1 MASPSDGPLKRFIRE
16 IHRRSLWQVLGI
28 YLVASWAVLQ
38 VVDTLGGALNLPDG
52 FDSFALALLILGLP
66 IVLASAF
73 IAGGAARDT
82 SHVADVPADPPRS
95 LRRVVPTG
103 SSRKRPL
110 SCRTAPTRTSAGS
123 AVWNVRSICRAL
135 MLCFGAAGGVPAL
148 AASQETDIDVVVL
161 RAFSALSEG
170 DVDAYLSQVR
180 PGARVI
186 VHYSGTLELHVDEWR
201 ESLRDVTWEPGQI
214 SSRVFG
220 NTAVTVAQLDGTLR
234 MPGGDA
240 LDGPW
245 RFAETRIRDQGTW
258 RIVQLEL
265 SAVDP
270 AADSVVEVG
279 ARRPAAD
286 AGETGRIAG
295 VTSGRAAASSRQ
307 ITDPP
312 APVGGAMI
320 NQAGQDGATLRAV
333 RVNEPLEIDGVIEE
347 PFYQSVPPITE
358 FVQVVPEED
367 GEPSELTEVWIGFD
381 DNNVYVTAKIWYAAG
396 SDGWIAN
403 EMRRDSRRLA
413 SNDHFGVWFDTY
425 YDRRNAVGFYGNAIG
440 GLNDMQ
446 ITNEGSP
453 NFDWNPLRE
462 IRTALFDGGWS
473 IEMAIPFKSLRYR
486 PGREQIWGIQMRRF
500 IGRRNE
506 WEYIRAVPFSVASDG
521 WQGIFRVSMYG
532 TLMGIEAPPPSR
544 NLEVKPYVISGL
556 ETNLVATPQIDR
568 DGYADAGLDIKYGI
582 TENLTADLTFNTDFA
597 QVEVDEQQVNLTRF
611 SLFFPEKREFF
622 LEGRGIFNFG
632 SGGIGGG
639 GGGFGGGGAPTLFY
653 SRQIGLEGG
662 QAVPILGGGRVTGKV
677 GSFDL
682 GLISIQTNDSRPF
695 DLGSLSRDREV
706 QAESTNF
713 SVFRLRRDIFSRSS
727 IGVLFEN
734 RDKAVASTG
743 SNQAWGVDGSFGLSD
758 ELSLLAY
765 YAQTRT
771 EGLEGLDVSYPRSAQ
786 LRRGRVGGQHQPPPG
801 RCGLQSRDRLRAQ
814 EGLPPDV
821 GNRALRPPP
830 RVRPVDSAAHLPGG
844 GKLSGERAAR
854 VRREQELGR
863 PVRGRARE
871 RRPAQCQLRERLRGI
886 PAAGAHLGRAR
897 PCRAVRQ
904 PGGARQLLGRPSA
917 PRVGQRVLP
926 QGGLLRRHS
935 HGRGSESLAYR
946 GHAAALGRAQRLL
959 QLDRPPAG
967 EARSARRGDPRD
979 LHAHPARAPER
990 ARAVQL
996 RQRHVQRQ
1004 LPLPLGVG
1012 SRERALRR
1020 VHGGSRHGRV
1030 GSLVAAPEPRLRDQD
1045 QSSAQDLVR
1054 SSGSRVE
1061 APVDRGWNRL
1071 HRAFTNASLVAME
1084 WLLSSSTAIA
1094 AVRVSCPES
1103 CSSASE
1109 LCADGSGSRIARR

>member
-1 MASPSDGPLKRFIRE
+1 
-16 IHRRSLWQVLGI
+16 
-28 YLVASWAVLQ
+28 
-38 VVDTLGGALNLPDG
+38 
-52 FDSFALALLILGLP
+52 
-66 IVLASAF
+66 
-73 IAGGAARDT
+73 
-82 SHVADVPADPPRS
+82 
-95 LRRVVPTG
+95 
-103 SSRKRPL
+103 
-110 SCRTAPTRTSAGS
+110 
-123 AVWNVRSICRAL
+123 
-135 MLCFGAAGGVPAL
+135 MLCFGAAGGVPTL

-170 DVDAYLSQVR
+170 DVDAYLSEVR

-186 VHYSGTLELHVDEWR
+186 VHYSETLELHVDEWR
-201 ESLRDVTWEPGQI
+201 ESLSDVTWEPGQL
-214 SSRVFG
+214 SSRVSG
-220 NTAVTVAQLDGTLR
+220 NTAVTVTQLDGTLR

-270 AADSVVEVG
+270 AADAVVEVG

-295 VTSGRAAASSRQ
+295 VTSGRAAASARQ

-320 NQAGQDGATLRAV
+320 NQAVQDGATLRAV

-367 GEPSELTEVWIGFD
+367 GEPSEFTEVWIGFD
-381 DNNVYVTAKIWYAAG
+381 DDNVYVTAKIWYAAG

-413 SNDHFGVWFDTY
+413 SNDHFGVWFDTF

-440 GLNDMQ
+440 GVIDMQ

-486 PGREQIWGIQMRRF
+486 PGREQVWGIQMRRF

-506 WEYIRAVPFSVASDG
+506 WEYIRAVPLSVASDG

-556 ETNLVATPQIDR
+556 DTNLVATPQIDR

-632 SGGIGGG
+632 LGGIGGG

-682 GLISIQTNDSRPF
+682 GLINIQTNDSRPF

-771 EGLEGLDVSYPRSAQ
+771 EGLEGLDVSYRGQLSYDAHEWGGSINHLLVGADFNPEIGFVRRKDFRQTSGTVRFGPRPESVPWIRQLTFQVEGDYLENEQLGYVESKSWGGQFGVELENSDRLNVSYANAYEGILQPERISGALVPAGRYDNPEMRVSYSAGPQ
-786 LRRGRVGGQHQPPPG
+786 RRVSGSVSFRRGDYYDGTLTAVGLNRWRIEVTPQLSVEPSVSFNWIDLPHGRFDQHVAVTRVTYTLTPRAHLSGLVQYNSGSDTFGGNFRFRWEWAPG
-801 RCGLQSRDRLRAQ
+801 SELFVVYTEDRDTGVLDRWSQLQSR
-814 EGLPPDV
+814 GFV
-821 GNRALRPPP
+821 IKINR
-830 RVRPVDSAAHLPGG
+830 
-844 GKLSGERAAR
+844 
-854 VRREQELGR
+854 
-863 PVRGRARE
+863 
-871 RRPAQCQLRERLRGI
+871 
-886 PAAGAHLGRAR
+886 
-897 PCRAVRQ
+897 
-904 PGGARQLLGRPSA
+904 
-917 PRVGQRVLP
+917 
-926 QGGLLRRHS
+926 LLR
-935 HGRGSESLAYR
+935 
-946 GHAAALGRAQRLL
+946 
-959 QLDRPPAG
+959 
-967 EARSARRGDPRD
+967 
-979 LHAHPARAPER
+979 
-990 ARAVQL
+990 
-996 RQRHVQRQ
+996 
-1004 LPLPLGVG
+1004 
-1012 SRERALRR
+1012 
-1020 VHGGSRHGRV
+1020 
-1030 GSLVAAPEPRLRDQD
+1030 
-1045 QSSAQDLVR
+1045 
-1054 SSGSRVE
+1054 
-1061 APVDRGWNRL
+1061 
-1071 HRAFTNASLVAME
+1071 
-1084 WLLSSSTAIA
+1084 I
-1094 AVRVSCPES
+1094 
-1103 CSSASE
+1103 
-1109 LCADGSGSRIARR
+1109 